1 MLGLLSD
8 ALRGPAQA
16 RAAHGQA
23 LKAGPSLAAGVRQ
36 LQALC
41 PADPAGDTAAPIFLL
56 SAGWRSGSTML
67 QRLIM
72 SDRRVLIWG
81 EPYDE
86 CGLIQ
91 ALAQGMQ
98 AFRPGWPPKE
108 YFYDGTPPDQ
118 LTGEWIAN
126 LFPSLADW
134 RRGQRALLDAMFS
147 EPAQRAGAARW
158 GIKEVRL
165 TADHCHYLR
174 WLYPHARFVFL
185 YRDPLEAYRSYSRY
199 GRSWYD
205 VFPGRP
211 VFTPTQFGR
220 HWRLLMEGYLQE
232 AKALDALLVKYEDL
246 VAGRVALDELD
257 RQLDIR
263 VDRGVLQRKVGSS
276 ERGGE
281 KVRVNALER
290 WLLRRAVGPA
300 AAQLGYTW

>member
-16 RAAHGQA
+16 RAAHRQA
-23 LKAGPSLAAGVRQ
+23 LRADPSLAAGVRQ

-41 PADPAGDTAAPIFLL
+41 PADPAGDMAAPIFLL

-91 ALAQGMQ
+91 ALAQGMR
-98 AFRPGWPPKE
+98 AFRPGWPPLD

-126 LFPSLADW
+126 LFPSLDDW
-134 RRGQRALLDAMFS
+134 RRGQRALFDKLFA
-147 EPAQRAGAARW
+147 EPAQRAGAKRW
-158 GIKEVRL
+158 GVKEVRL

-199 GRSWYD
+199 GRNWYD
-205 VFPGRP
+205 VFPDEP

-220 HWRLLMEGYLQE
+220 HWRLLMEGYLKE
-232 AKALDALLVKYEDL
+232 AQTLDALLVKYEDL

-281 KVRVNALER
+281 KVHVNALER
-290 WLLRRAVGPA
+290 WLLRRAVGPTA
-300 AAQLGYTW
+300 AKLGYAC